1 MAAAKKK
8 RDESVESEN
17 SPESDKYQDAEIIE
31 SFAKRLIPNFHP
43 EIATANVRYIF
54 RDKAGMKAGRP
65 VRGTVKK
72 VGGIMR
78 YITELD
84 FIVEVAL
91 DQWTPMSVQQRE
103 ALVDHLLERMTG
115 EEDAEDA
122 GAPMKWSVRE
132 PDVNEFASILRR
144 HGAWNDDLQTFVGVV
159 SRGVDIPGLVQSVV
173 DSADAN

>member
-1 MAAAKKK
+1 MAAAKK
-8 RDESVESEN
+8 RDQNAEPEN
-17 SPESDKYQDAEIIE
+17 TPESDKYQDAESVE
-31 SFAKRLIPNFHP
+31 AVAKRLIPNFHP
-43 EIATANVRYIF
+43 EIAGANVRYVF

-91 DQWTPMSVQQRE
+91 DQWNPLSAQQRE

-115 EEDAEDA
+115 EEDPEDA
-122 GAPMKWSVRE
+122 GAPYKWSVRE

-144 HGAWNDDLQTFVGVV
+144 HGAWNEDLQTFVGVV
-159 SRGVDIPGLVQSVV
+159 SRGVDIPGMVQSVV
-173 DSADAN
+173 DAADAN